1 MDGIVENTAAEPD
14 KSVEIAVS
22 EPEVVVSDCVEK
34 EASENLELLAKLKDF
49 ETTVGNLRDELTK
62 KTDVITDLEK
72 QKGTFEKEVTHVSS
86 RQVVI

>member
-1 MDGIVENTAAEPD
+1 MDGIVENKAAEPD
-14 KSVEIAVS
+14 KSVEVAVS
-22 EPEVVVSDCVEK
+22 EPEVVVSDFVEK